1 MSFQWIIDTAET
13 LSIVKRPVV
22 SQTVSRDQRIRSV
35 SRGGNVWKFA
45 VKMPEIMTWNG
56 NSRGYLESIEVNS
69 LLESQ
74 SINLSKTTYDWM
86 TKYRGDAASTATM
99 TFKYSA
105 AQAASDT
112 MKFELGNLPGAVGSA
127 LFKAGDFIQPTGS
140 KYVYSVVGAV
150 IKGSATTQL
159 VEVHRSILDTPSDTA
174 VTIKVGPQ
182 VSWTVICTKIP
193 TWTFVGKELIQ
204 FNGDFEFQEVL

>member
-1 MSFQWIIDTAET
+1 MSFQWIIDNAESI
-13 LSIVKRPVV
+13 SIVKRPVV
-22 SQTVSRDQRIRSV
+22 SQTVSRDQKIRSV

-45 VKMPEIMTWNG
+45 VKMPDIMTWNN
-56 NSRGYLESIEVNS
+56 NSRGYLESIEVIAM
-69 LLESQ
+69 LESQ
-74 SINLSKTTYDWM
+74 SINLSKTTYDWI
-86 TKYRGDAASTATM
+86 TKYRGDAVSTATM
-99 TFKYSA
+99 TFKYNTAQSA
-105 AQAASDT
+105 SNT
-112 MKFELGNLPGAVGSA
+112 FKFELGNLPGAVGSY
-127 LFKAGDFIQPTGS
+127 LLRAGDFIQPTGS

-150 IKGSATTQL
+150 TKGSATTQL

-204 FNGDFEFQEVL
+204 FNGDFEFQEVV